1 MDRKKAREYAFT
13 ILFQYKFRPDDI
25 SAVLS
30 DFFLEHDAGNQGEY
44 IGSVVA
50 GVVKNI
56 EEIDKKI
63 EEFSRVWTVDRMDS
77 VNLAALRLG
86 VYEMLYMDDI
96 PLAVTISEAAT
107 LARRF
112 AGEEAAA
119 FVNGVL
125 GGIQKQL
132 EAL

>member
-50 GVVKNI
+50 GVV
-56 EEIDKKI
+56 KKI